1 MKRISLL
8 VILMLVVLPVEG
20 RAKNKLATTPPD
32 AVIPSVPVTGHRQII
47 VISDLHMGVG
57 KDEAAIG
64 WDNTEDFR
72 WPLQFGRFLEKIDRD
87 GNGNTD
93 LIIAGDLFELWQSR
107 EQDCQVGREEDF
119 GCTEDEFLD
128 RLNRV
133 IVAHKS
139 ELAALGV
146 FARNNNNRLII
157 LPGNHDAALLFPKV
171 RDAALGA
178 IGGGPK
184 VVFFPNGY
192 WLSEDGFIYVE
203 HGHQIGR
210 EVNKWKN
217 WPTPFLEKEGKRY
230 LQRPWGEKFVQD
242 YYNRFEIDYPIIDN
256 FTDAWVSIE
265 YARAAEG
272 SGKTMQDMIGFLK
285 FYFFQVSWEQLT
297 ASLGKEKEGFP
308 PEWDIKAIRSQG
320 PDFLAESLPS
330 NNPLASVIRESA
342 GDREKEQLAELF
354 KSLTDEEINTIC
366 NKRAFILAKNEENKV
381 AATVASCPRTAGSL
395 GAVMQSITKNDKKVL
410 GDHME
415 KDLCPVLPG
424 CMQNPFSVFIYGH
437 THVRIHPSKPL
448 SLRNGNWKPS
458 FVNSGAWQRVATPKE
473 VNDIRDRKSL
483 PKEDVL
489 TGLFPEDLSAC
500 YTYLL
505 IKPYETKEELVPILR
520 YWVGEEGK
528 EGVTK
533 GHCR

>member
-1 MKRISLL
+1 MKRIPLL
-8 VILMLVVLPVEG
+8 VILMLAFLPVACE
-20 RAKNKLATTPPD
+20 AQNKLVTAPHA
-32 AVIPSVPVTGHRQII
+32 AVKPSVPVTGPRQII

-57 KDEAAIG
+57 KDVAAKG

-87 GNGNTD
+87 GNGSTD

-107 EQDCQVGREEDF
+107 EKDCQVGREEDF
-119 GCTEDEFLD
+119 GCTEDESLD

-146 FARNNNNRLII
+146 FARNKNNRLII

-171 RDAALGA
+171 RDAAFRA
-178 IGGGPK
+178 IGGGAK
-184 VVFFPNGY
+184 VVFIPNGY

-256 FTDAWVSIE
+256 FTDERVSIK

-272 SGKTMQDMIGFLK
+272 SGKTVQDVIGFLK

-308 PEWDIKAIRSQG
+308 PEWDNNAIRSQG
-320 PDFLAESLPS
+320 PGFLAESLPS
-330 NNPLASVIRESA
+330 DHPLASVVREPA

-354 KSLTDEEINTIC
+354 KSLTDDEINTIC
-366 NKRAFILAKNEENKV
+366 NQRAFILAKNKEDKV
-381 AATVASCPRTAGSL
+381 AATVTSCPRTAGSL
-395 GAVMQSITKNDKKVL
+395 GAVMQSITKTNKKVL

-424 CMQNPFSVFIYGH
+424 CMKNPFRVFIYGH
-437 THVRIHPSKPL
+437 THLRIHPGRL
-448 SLRNGNWKPS
+448 SLSNGNWKPT
-458 FVNSGAWQRVATPKE
+458 FVNSGAWQRVATPDQVK
-473 VNDIRDRKSL
+473 VIRERKSL
-483 PKEDVL
+483 PKADVL
-489 TGLFPEDLSAC
+489 TGLFPEDLPAC

-520 YWVGEEGK
+520 YWEGEEGK

-533 GHCR
+533 EHCK